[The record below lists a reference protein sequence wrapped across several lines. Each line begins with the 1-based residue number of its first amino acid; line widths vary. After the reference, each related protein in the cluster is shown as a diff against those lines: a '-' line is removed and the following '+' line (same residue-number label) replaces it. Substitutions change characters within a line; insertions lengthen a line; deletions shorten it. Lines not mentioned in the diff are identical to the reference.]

1 MEVGTNVFCTSVKLG
16 LQNQPGIV
24 AKTCVL
30 GCKDSIIVALD
41 TGNQVA
47 FFGPKIA
54 CVSTEPLAKDPTVV
68 EETTT
73 EPLAKDPTVVEETT
87 TEQTPPS
94 KSLVR
99 KRSTRKKSTN

>member
-73 EPLAKDPTVVEETT
+73 E
-87 TEQTPPS
+87 QTPPS